1 MPIIMPI
8 KDLRNTTEIS
18 NIAHKEQEPIFIT
31 KNGYSDLVVMSSELY
46 DKFVRMNHIDQAIFE
61 SEQEAANG
69 ADVVDAET
77 VFAELEKI
85 HPRTIRELDHIYEY
99 IANEKL
105 APENA
110 KGQTDRIKKAILNL
124 AAFPQSHQERNEGR
138 YAGKGYRQLLIDN
151 YIAIFRIDEPH
162 KTVYVVTIQYQGRNL

>member
-1 MPIIMPI
+1 MPLIMPI
-8 KDLRNTTEIS
+8 KDLRNTTQIS

-46 DKFVRMNHIDQAIFE
+46 DKFARMNRIDQAIFE
-61 SEQEAANG
+61 SEQEIANG
-69 ADVVDAET
+69 AEAYKVKVN
-77 VFAELEKI
+77 
-85 HPRTIRELDHIYEY
+85 PRAIRELDHIYEY

-110 KGQTDRIKKAILNL
+110 KGQVDRIKKAVLSL
-124 AAFPQSHQERNEGR
+124 DTFPQSHQERNEGR

-162 KTVYVVTIQYQGRNL
+162 KTVYVVTMQYHGRNL